1 MYISATALCKCG
13 SKGRLQAAV
22 GLVPRRLCAKLTRPR
37 KIVRRVTA
45 LVSRSLKAVTNGDS
59 ALIMWLS
66 LNLILLVFFML
77 LNSMAQPGEP
87 HPQAEM
93 ISQRDV
99 KSDVRTEAVQGQDVP
114 TAPQTA
120 WREDVITRLRGTV
133 ANRMDLRVL
142 PQGSNANEL
151 RVDIPLNQVFREDGS
166 LLRPEFTAKL
176 RAAAGTDS
184 SVAWGL
190 MAPYEAKGLYAS
202 YMATLSRMTQS
213 AVAWEDSDARV
224 VRVQIRPGMHTLTN
238 MGSAVQNVTEDAG
251 GEVKGV
257 TAGGMK

>member
-1 MYISATALCKCG
+1 
-13 SKGRLQAAV
+13 
-22 GLVPRRLCAKLTRPR
+22 
-37 KIVRRVTA
+37 VTA
-45 LVSRSLKAVTNGDS
+45 LVSRSLKAVSNGDS

-87 HPQAEM
+87 HPQADMASNLE
-93 ISQRDV
+93 V
-99 KSDVRTEAVQGQDVP
+99 KSDIRTEATVGEAMP

-142 PQGSNANEL
+142 PQGSNASEL
-151 RVDIPLNQVFREDGS
+151 RVEVPLNQVFREGGA
-166 LLRPEFTAKL
+166 LLRPEFVAKL
-176 RAAAGTDS
+176 RAAAGADS
-184 SVAWGL
+184 ALAWGIL
-190 MAPYEAKGLYAS
+190 APYDTKGVYAG

-213 AVAWEDSDARV
+213 PVAWEDSEAGV
-224 VRVQIRPGMHTLTN
+224 VRIQIRPGLSTMAEMGADVQTL
-238 MGSAVQNVTEDAG
+238 TEDAG

-257 TAGGMK
+257 DAGGVE